1 MIIKTITCHDVYNYG
16 ASLQAYALQSHLISL
31 GHDVQ
36 IIDYKPEY
44 LNRSYNFWY
53 IPKHS
58 RYYKKCEQNV
68 LFHFLFSL
76 RLSLVTFRTYG
87 RIKPFK
93 KFKEQYLKCTQTVYK
108 NIEDLRMNSPESD
121 IYIAGSD
128 QIWNTNLPNGHDPA
142 FYLDFGESEIKRISY
157 AASFAISKLQDSD
170 KTEIAKYLSR
180 LDAISVREKSGLSI
194 LRELRFNGTQVLDP
208 VFLLSEDKWR
218 SLASDVPIVKGNYIL
233 VYHLFSDNVEIENM
247 AVKYAKL
254 NNVKIVSINDKL
266 PRAYADIN
274 ISNAGPIEF
283 VNLILHAHYVI
294 ADSFHATAFS
304 TILSRPFSVFYKNSN
319 SSRIED
325 LLQSIGLYKCYNP
338 QELVLD
344 FNWAQVHSALDFQ
357 IDKSIKYLDNELNSI
372 QRRK

>member
-53 IPKHS
+53 IPKDS
-58 RYYKKCEQNV
+58 RYYKKCERNV

-108 NIEDLRMNSPESD
+108 NIEDLRRNSPESD

-170 KTEIAKYLSR
+170 KTEITKYLSR

-194 LRELRFNGTQVLDP
+194 LQELHFDGIQVLDP

-304 TILSRPFSVFYKNSN
+304 TILSRPFSVFYKNRN

-344 FNWAQVHSALDFQ
+344 FNWTQVHRDLDIQ